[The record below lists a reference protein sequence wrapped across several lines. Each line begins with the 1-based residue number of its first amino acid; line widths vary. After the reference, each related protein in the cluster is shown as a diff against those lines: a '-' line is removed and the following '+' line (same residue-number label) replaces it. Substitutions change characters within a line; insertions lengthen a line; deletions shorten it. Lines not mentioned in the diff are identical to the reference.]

1 MLRAC
6 ALSAVGVFTHVH
18 RGHQQCL
25 TISLLHVVGRYDVR
39 HETRQGQRQGWHH
52 NATHA
57 AQTQARRRQEQRYVV
72 SCPSPCLHLSVS
84 PCPACALHAVCHR
97 VLRRAC
103 ALRACEEHPSA
114 RLRRL
119 ASGLPC
125 MHVDHTTYEHT
136 TPHHLPPNAG
146 TPSDN
151 DRRAAVLR
159 QSDSMPDPLPQ
170 TFISATGVVTHFVE
184 DKKPDH
190 ALAASIRKGRG
201 PPDARCPCVQR
212 FRVLRVD

>member
-1 MLRAC
+1 MSSAGTMSGTKRGKGSDKGGTTTPRTLRRLKRAGDKSNGTLCRVHRHVFISQCLRVRRVHYMPYVIAC
-6 ALSAVGVFTHVH
+6 CVAHARCVRVKSTHV
-18 RGHQQCL
+18 L
-25 TISLLHVVGRYDVR
+25 VSVG
-39 HETRQGQRQGWHH
+39 
-52 NATHA
+52 
-57 AQTQARRRQEQRYVV
+57 
-72 SCPSPCLHLSVS
+72 
-84 PCPACALHAVCHR
+84 

-103 ALRACEEHPSA
+103 ALPACEEHPSA

-136 TPHHLPPNAG
+136 TPHHVPPNAG